1 MFGNEPADACPI
13 TSLNEW
19 LNERELMQHL
29 IQQHLLRAQKHMK
42 GQADKGISERQFQ
55 VGDSVYLK
63 FHPYVQS
70 SLEPRSNQKLAFNFF
85 GPFLFLEH
93 IGGSLLLKLFNMEE
107 T

>member
-1 MFGNEPADACPI
+1 
-13 TSLNEW
+13 
-19 LNERELMQHL
+19 
-29 IQQHLLRAQKHMK
+29 MK

-55 VGDSVYLK
+55 VGDPVYLK

-70 SLEPRSNQKLAFNFF
+70 SLAPRSNQKLAFKFF

-93 IGGSLLLKLFNMEE
+93 IGGSLILKLFNMEE